1 MKTNSASHSTGK
13 RQENKANSYIPFYS
27 LFHIYICMDIFEF
40 FYGVVGHFQLIAFM
54 GPLNVFYI
62 EPWLLSFDTAM
73 NAISFTSITLLQI
86 VTFNTAYIT
95 TFIHT
100 IYITNPCLLHP
111 KKGLTSLVISFKSLL
126 WK

>member
-1 MKTNSASHSTGK
+1 M
-13 RQENKANSYIPFYS
+13 
-27 LFHIYICMDIFEF
+27 
-40 FYGVVGHFQLIAFM
+40 
-54 GPLNVFYI
+54 FYI

-86 VTFNTAYIT
+86 VTFNTAYNT

-111 KKGLTSLVISFKSLL
+111 QKRPEFCGYKFQNPILEIQKPILEISLNRDVR
-126 WK
+126 